1 MMRLRL
7 FGTLF
12 AVAFAFVA
20 GVGGCGND
28 GSTEPEGPLDFVEIY
43 VTNETG
49 QDLLVKMEPTMQE
62 FLIKDGR
69 RVQFMKKAP
78 TDSYIPNPG
87 WEYSCLSVRSS
98 DRRVLLYQQV
108 PVDNSAWL
116 RYGTAYAVDYYDL
129 ILEAEDLVSGGVQD
143 ECTES
148 I

>member
-1 MMRLRL
+1 MRIGL

-12 AVAFAFVA
+12 VVAVAFVA
-20 GVGGCGND
+20 VVGGCGDD
-28 GSTEPEGPLDFVEIY
+28 GSTEPEGRLDFVEIY

-49 QDLLVKMEPTMQE
+49 QDLLVKIEPTMQE
-62 FLIKDGR
+62 FLVKDGR

-78 TDSYIPNPG
+78 TDGYIPNPG

-98 DRRVLLYQQV
+98 DRSVLLYQQV
-108 PVDNSAWL
+108 PIDNNAWL
-116 RYGTAYAVDYYDL
+116 RYGTAYATDYFDL
-129 ILEAEDLVSGGVQD
+129 ILEAEDLVSGGVPD